1 VSKKPQNKRALS
13 ALRHGATAGI
23 LPHER
28 TAWKRHL
35 EAMRAELQPVGP
47 VEEALVERIALALW
61 RLRRV
66 AAWEAGLL
74 ADARDHARVALGL
87 SGASLVP
94 DSPPRDR
101 QNAAVSLL
109 RRILEHWV
117 RPLADSSE
125 IVAEARAYVTSM
137 RTLIAA
143 LERAL
148 AALDDPAG
156 WTALDV
162 GDDAQTIGSTLID
175 ALDEQEK
182 AVLAARWEIE
192 PKEVHEV
199 LTSSEDLPDLLALLG
214 VERTRAALER
224 ALHSTRQNVAL
235 VEEALAAYDQATA
248 ERQARARPD
257 LDELAKLQRYEAH
270 LERTFYRALHEFE
283 SLQARRRGEA
293 APLGRIEVYGLDESP
308 LPARCDGAE

>member
-1 VSKKPQNKRALS
+1 MGKKLQNNRMLS
-13 ALRHGATAGI
+13 ALKHGATAGI
-23 LPHER
+23 LPHEGR
-28 TAWKRHL
+28 AWRQHL
-35 EAMRAELQPVGP
+35 LAVRDALQPVGA
-47 VEEALVERIALALW
+47 VEAALVERIAVTLW

-66 AAWEAGLL
+66 VIWEAGLL
-74 ADARDHARVALGL
+74 ADARDHARVVPGF
-87 SGASLVP
+87 SGTYPVP

-109 RRILEHWV
+109 RRILQHWV
-117 RPLADSSE
+117 SPLADSSE
-125 IVAEARAYVTSM
+125 IVAEAREYVTST
-137 RTLIAA
+137 RALIAA

-162 GDDAQTIGSTLID
+162 GDDAQTIGGTLID

-199 LTSSEDLPDLLALLG
+199 LARSEDLPDLLELLG

-224 ALHSTRQNVAL
+224 ELHSARQNVAL
-235 VEEALAAYDQATA
+235 VEQALEAYHQATA

-257 LDELAKLQRYEAH
+257 FEELGKLQRYEAH
-270 LERTFYRALHEFE
+270 LERMLYRALHELE
-283 SLQARRRGEA
+283 ALQARRRGT
-293 APLGRIEVYGLDESP
+293 APPLARLEVYGIDEP
-308 LPARCDGAE
+308 PALGE

>member
-1 VSKKPQNKRALS
+1 MRKKPQNKRALNPVK
-13 ALRHGATAGI
+13 HGVTANV
-23 LPHER
+23 LPFER
-28 TAWKRHL
+28 NAWQRHL
-35 EAMRAELQPVGP
+35 EAVRAELQPVGP
-47 VEEALVERIALALW
+47 IEAALAERVALALW

-74 ADARDHARVALGL
+74 ADARDRARVVLGF
-87 SGASLVP
+87 SGTYPVP

-101 QNAAVSLL
+101 QAAAVSLL
-109 RRILEHWV
+109 QRILKGWV
-117 RPLADSSE
+117 SPLADASE
-125 IVAEARAYVTSM
+125 VVAEAREYVTST
-137 RTLIAA
+137 RALIAA

-162 GDDAQTIGSTLID
+162 GDDAQTIGGTLID

-182 AVLAARWEIE
+182 AALAARWEIE

-199 LTSSEDLPDLLALLG
+199 LVSSEDLPDLLELLG

-224 ALHSTRQNVAL
+224 ALRSTRQNVAL
-235 VEEALAAYDQATA
+235 VEEALEAYHQATA

-257 LDELAKLQRYEAH
+257 LDELGKLQRYEAH
-270 LERTFYRALHEFE
+270 LERTLYRALHELE
-283 SLQARRRGEA
+283 ALQARRRGEA
-293 APLGRIEVYGLDESP
+293 APLGRVEVYGIDEPPALDE
-308 LPARCDGAE
+308 

>member
-1 VSKKPQNKRALS
+1 MSKKLQNKRALS
-13 ALRHGATAGI
+13 AVKHGVTAGI
-23 LPHER
+23 LPHEGR
-28 TAWKRHL
+28 VWRQHL
-35 EAMRAELQPVGP
+35 AAVRDALQPVGA
-47 VEEALVERIALALW
+47 VEEALVERIAVTLW

-66 AAWEAGLL
+66 AIWEASLL
-74 ADARDHARVALGL
+74 ADARDDAHVVPGF

-94 DSPPRDR
+94 DGPPRDR
-101 QNAAVSLL
+101 QDAAVGLL
-109 RRILEHWV
+109 RRILKHWV
-117 RPLADSSE
+117 SPLADANE
-125 IVAEARAYVTSM
+125 IVAEAREYVTSM
-137 RTLIAA
+137 RALIAA

-182 AVLAARWEIE
+182 AVLAARWEME

-199 LTSSEDLPDLLALLG
+199 LTSSEDLPDLLELLG

-224 ALHSTRQNVAL
+224 ELRSTQLNVAL
-235 VEEALAAYDQATA
+235 VEQALAAYHQATA

-257 LDELAKLQRYEAH
+257 LDELGKLQRYEAH
-270 LERTFYRALHEFE
+270 LERMLYRALHELE
-283 SLQARRRGEA
+283 ALQARRRGEA
-293 APLGRIEVYGLDESP
+293 APLGRIEVYGADE
-308 LPARCDGAE
+308 LPALGE

>member
-1 VSKKPQNKRALS
+1 VSKKPQNKRALNPVK
-13 ALRHGATAGI
+13 HGAMAGI

-35 EAMRAELQPVGP
+35 EAVRAELQPVGP

-74 ADARDHARVALGL
+74 ADARDRARETYGLGDYL
-87 SGASLVP
+87 LP
-94 DSPPRDR
+94 DSPPNHR
-101 QNAAVSLL
+101 QAAAVNLL
-109 RRILEHWV
+109 RQTMKHWPIT
-117 RPLADSSE
+117 PLAKSFE
-125 IVAEARAYVTSM
+125 VAEVARGYVASE
-137 RTLIAA
+137 RERIAD

-148 AALDDPAG
+148 AALDDPAQLA
-156 WTALDV
+156 ALD
-162 GDDAQTIGSTLID
+162 DDAAGMAAIALID

-182 AVLAARWEIE
+182 AALAARWEIE
-192 PKEVHEV
+192 PEEIGEIE
-199 LTSSEDLPDLLALLG
+199 LTAEDFPILLELLG
-214 VERTRAALER
+214 IERTRAALER
-224 ALHSTRQNVAL
+224 ELHSTRQNVAL
-235 VEEALAAYDQATA
+235 VEQALEIYHQATA

-270 LERTFYRALHEFE
+270 LERMLYRALHELQA
-283 SLQARRRGEA
+283 LQARRRGEA

>member
-1 VSKKPQNKRALS
+1 VSKKPQNKRALNPLKH
-13 ALRHGATAGI
+13 AITAGI

-28 TAWKRHL
+28 KAWQRHL
-35 EAMRAELQPVGP
+35 EAVRAELQPVGP

-74 ADARDHARVALGL
+74 ADARDRAREAYGLGDYL
-87 SGASLVP
+87 LP
-94 DSPPRDR
+94 DSPPDHR
-101 QNAAVSLL
+101 QAAAVHLL
-109 RRILEHWV
+109 RQAMKHWPIT
-117 RPLADSSE
+117 PLAKSFE
-125 IVAEARAYVTSM
+125 VAEVARGYVASE
-137 RTLIAA
+137 RERIAD

-148 AALDDPAG
+148 AALDDPAQLA
-156 WTALDV
+156 TLD
-162 GDDAQTIGSTLID
+162 DDARGMAAIALID
-175 ALDEQEK
+175 ALDEEEK

-192 PKEVHEV
+192 PEEIGEVELAAEDFPVLLEV
-199 LTSSEDLPDLLALLG
+199 VG
-214 VERTRAALER
+214 IERARTVLER
-224 ALHSTRQNVAL
+224 ELRTTRQNVAL
-235 VEEALAAYDQATA
+235 VEEALAAYDQATL

>member
-1 VSKKPQNKRALS
+1 MSKKLQNKRALS
-13 ALRHGATAGI
+13 ALKHGAMAGV

-35 EAMRAELQPVGP
+35 EAVRAELQPVGP
-47 VEEALVERIALALW
+47 VEEALTERIALALW

-74 ADARDHARVALGL
+74 ADAHDDARETYGL
-87 SGASLVP
+87 AISLAS
-94 DSPPRDR
+94 DSSPRHR
-101 QNAAVSLL
+101 QAAAVNLL
-109 RRILEHWV
+109 RRILERWV

-125 IVAEARAYVTSM
+125 IVAEAREYVTSM

-148 AALDDPAG
+148 AALDDSAG

-162 GDDAQTIGSTLID
+162 GDDAQTIGLTLID

-199 LTSSEDLPDLLALLG
+199 LARSEDLPELLELLG

-224 ALHSTRQNVAL
+224 ELHATQQNVAL
-235 VEEALAAYDQATA
+235 VEEVLAAYDQATL

-270 LERTFYRALHEFE
+270 LERVLFRSLHELE
-283 SLQARRRGEA
+283 ALQARRRGET
-293 APLGRIEVYGLDESP
+293 APLGRIEVYGVDEPP
-308 LPARCDGAE
+308 LPALGE